1 MEKIVIVLVLFVA
14 TYIVIFTWLSFRKA
28 FLKKKKDKKLALDVL
43 RTRELLDE
51 EIYNEVEIEKVHIIS
66 KDNLKLEG
74 NLIKKFNN
82 NNFVILV
89 HGYSDNYHMEMVFV
103 RMFLKEKFNIL
114 LVDQRGY
121 GKSEGKYA
129 SYGYYESED
138 ICLWIE
144 YLANRFGE
152 DIVLGLHGQS
162 MGGST
167 CLLCGAKNN
176 KVKFVVDDCG
186 FSKAKDIVKY
196 RFGRYKIIIEPI
208 IYPFLR
214 FIAKIFCKFDF
225 ELVNPIDEIV
235 KRDDLSILF
244 IHGTEDESV
253 PCEMSEQM
261 YKIRNNKND
270 ILLLINGAGH
280 IQAYRHGKD
289 EYEKNVHEIIKR
301 SIEKDS

>member
-14 TYIVIFTWLSFRKA
+14 IYIILFTWLSFKKA
-28 FLKKKKDKKLALDVL
+28 FLKKKKDKDSAFDIL

-51 EIYNEVEIEKVHIIS
+51 EIYNEVEIEKVNIVS
-66 KDNLKLEG
+66 RDNLRLEG

-82 NNFVILV
+82 NNFIILV

-121 GKSEGKYA
+121 GESKGKYA

-138 ICLWIE
+138 IGLWIE
-144 YLANRFGE
+144 YLTSRFGE
-152 DIVLGLHGQS
+152 KITIGLHGQS

-176 KVKFVVDDCG
+176 KVKFVIDDCG
-186 FSKAKDIVKY
+186 FSSAKDIVKY
-196 RFGRYKIIIEPI
+196 RFSKYKIIIGFV
-208 IYPFLR
+208 IYPLLR
-214 FIAKIFCKFDF
+214 LITKIICKFDF
-225 ELVNPIDEIV
+225 ESVNPMEEIM
-235 KRDDLSILF
+235 KRDDFAILF
-244 IHGTEDESV
+244 IHGTGDKSV
-253 PCEMSEQM
+253 PCEMSEKM
-261 YKIRNNKND
+261 YKERNNKND
-270 ILLLINGAGH
+270 ILLLIKDAGH

-289 EYEKNVHEIIKR
+289 DYEKNVHEIIRR
-301 SIEKDS
+301 SIEKDN